1 MDKEQFSALLKK
13 VINHQ
18 DLSRDET
25 FLAFKTLLDHSLGE
39 SNETTFGAFLSALQT
54 KGPTKDEILG
64 LIDVVLNY
72 DRKEVPFKG
81 DAKDLCGIV
90 GSGKDDLKTFNVST
104 AAAILASCAG
114 VKTVKNGSRSD
125 TSKSGTTD
133 VLEELGVN
141 IHMDSGKMVLA
152 LEELNLTFCEA
163 ESHFPRM
170 AKEYVGKV
178 LFINP
183 LSYILSIASGLTF
196 KKIVFGISFDD
207 TDLVADLLEGLG
219 YEHYMVVAGKDT
231 LGKTIDEI
239 SNIGPTKI
247 TQKLQ
252 GVRNTYTITPQALG
266 LKLSNYDSIKQ
277 GLNTKENAEKLMA
290 VLNNKANFGMSDIV
304 AMNAGALIY
313 LSGVMDSLENGI
325 TLAKKHLEN
334 GDAYRK
340 FVDFKN
346 FSNKLI

>member
-1 MDKEQFSALLKK
+1 MDKEQISALLKK

-18 DLSRDET
+18 DISRDAT

-39 SNETTFGAFLSALQT
+39 SNETTLGAFLSALQT
-54 KGPTKDEILG
+54 KGPTREEILG

-72 DRKEVPFKG
+72 DRKEVSFKG
-81 DAKDLCGIV
+81 DVKDLCGIV
-90 GSGKDDLKTFNVST
+90 GSGKDDLKTFNIST

-141 IHMDSGKMVLA
+141 VSMDSGSMLLA

-170 AKEYVGKV
+170 AKEYVGKI

-219 YEHYMVVAGKDT
+219 YEDYMVVAGKDT
-231 LGKTIDEI
+231 LGNTIDEI

-247 TQKLQ
+247 TQKLH
-252 GVRNTYTITPQALG
+252 GVRNSYTITPRDLG
-266 LKLSNYDSIKQ
+266 LNLGSYDDIKQ

-290 VLNNKANFGMSDIV
+290 VLNNRANSGMNDIV
-304 AMNAGALIY
+304 VLNAAALIY
-313 LSGVMDSLENGI
+313 LSGVASTLENGI
-325 TLAKKHLEN
+325 SLARKYLEN
-334 GDAYRK
+334 GDAYSK
-340 FVDFKN
+340 FLEFRN
-346 FSNKLI
+346 LSNKLV